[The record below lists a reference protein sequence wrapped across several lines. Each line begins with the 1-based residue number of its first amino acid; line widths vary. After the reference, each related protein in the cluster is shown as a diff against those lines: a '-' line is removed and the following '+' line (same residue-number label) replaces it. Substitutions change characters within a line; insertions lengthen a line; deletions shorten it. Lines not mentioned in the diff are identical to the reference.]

1 MHEQDKSDSDF
12 VTAEEDREAQVRVL
26 HFLLRESPALVTEA
40 EVASA
45 LADGLPVFV
54 ETDSIERALIELLG
68 AGLVYRQGE
77 FFFPTRAARYSAWLE
92 NAE

>member
-1 MHEQDKSDSDF
+1 MHEQDMSDPDF
-12 VTAEEDREAQVRVL
+12 TNEDDDREAQVRVL
-26 HFLLRESPALVTEA
+26 HFLLGESPSLVTEA

-45 LADGLPVFV
+45 LSGGLPVFI

-68 AGLVYRQGE
+68 AGLIYRQGE

-92 NAE
+92 HAE